1 MEFAGG
7 RGRPSLTL
15 GVVLVAHVLL
25 LLGLLRLT
33 LLHLDAPIEDAAS
46 ILLLEP
52 ADFAPHQRA
61 APEPEPGPAP
71 AAAAP
76 ATASPPA
83 AATSASNADRTAPSG
98 EASTHSGGVT
108 APGWFDWFRVGES
121 VARDRVARAAAATR
135 PARPPFLKTPEGPRS
150 TIFDSGKRRRAGTSE
165 KLADGESIFWI
176 NENCYVTTDSDSI
189 TQRELHEAHK
199 GMTRCMI
206 PLGKRQPRGDLFDE
220 LPNHKRARRPSDA
233 TLPDARG
240 GTGPGGVPEPIPD
253 PPADTEL
260 EILVG
265 GSADPGHRVKG
276 QP

>member
-1 MEFAGG
+1 
-7 RGRPSLTL
+7 
-15 GVVLVAHVLL
+15 VVLVAHVLL

-83 AATSASNADRTAPSG
+83 AATSASDADRTAPSG
-98 EASTHSGGVT
+98 DSSTHSGGVT

-150 TIFDSGKRRRAGTSE
+150 TI
-165 KLADGESIFWI
+165 

-206 PLGKRQPRGDLFDE
+206 PLGKRQ
-220 LPNHKRARRPSDA
+220 
-233 TLPDARG
+233 ARG
-240 GTGPGGVPEPIPD
+240 KQVAGDGWSAGIGGRKGKKHRWMAGASLRYGAAGFARQRGVLYVVSSTPRHERWAGTWHEPTTRRVPR
-253 PPADTEL
+253 L
-260 EILVG
+260 
-265 GSADPGHRVKG
+265 
-276 QP
+276 